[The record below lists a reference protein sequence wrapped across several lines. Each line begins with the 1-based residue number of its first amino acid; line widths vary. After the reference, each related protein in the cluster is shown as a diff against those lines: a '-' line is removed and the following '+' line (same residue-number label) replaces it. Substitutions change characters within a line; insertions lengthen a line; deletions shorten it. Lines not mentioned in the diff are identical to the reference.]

1 MAYCDLASNRNHHRL
16 DSPKRG
22 RSVRLFPFFVFY
34 TLFTRLN
41 TEFTRITIS
50 DSISVPHATGNQ
62 PTARQPVITSFE
74 ACCTT
79 VGDRMKSD
87 PLRAGRFCEST
98 ARPRLRYRTENQNRL
113 FPCITCCGFACVAS
127 FVSFSDRPAFQI
139 SRLSHGL
146 WNTRLDNRRVRA
158 GGAKLNRLSR
168 RIPTTGI
175 REPTNDDLLVFIRF
189 RFFPRNYNPIR
200 KHS

>member
-1 MAYCDLASNRNHHRL
+1 
-16 DSPKRG
+16 
-22 RSVRLFPFFVFY
+22 
-34 TLFTRLN
+34 
-41 TEFTRITIS
+41 
-50 DSISVPHATGNQ
+50 
-62 PTARQPVITSFE
+62 
-74 ACCTT
+74 
-79 VGDRMKSD
+79 MKSD

-200 KHS
+200 KHSQGRGGGSVTICVGSSNSLKLPNFVKQKPIGKAKAFRIRRVRASELLAHTGAPTNKYLIRVLLSNQYYFSITV